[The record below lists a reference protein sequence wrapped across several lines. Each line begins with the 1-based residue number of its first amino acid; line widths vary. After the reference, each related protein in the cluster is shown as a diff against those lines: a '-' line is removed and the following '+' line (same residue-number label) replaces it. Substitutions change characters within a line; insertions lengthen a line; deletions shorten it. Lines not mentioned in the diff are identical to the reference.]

1 MRITLAR
8 VVRRLRQSL
17 RTLDG
22 VAVVAGIMVGTGIF
36 RTPSVV
42 AGMLGRPWLTF
53 VAWTLG
59 GVVGVFGAMVFA
71 ELATRHPHAGGKY
84 VYAREA
90 WGKRAGFVVGW
101 IEVTGMY
108 SAAIAAVAV
117 VAGEYV
123 ARLVGLPPGG
133 ARPLGVALVLFFTSL
148 NLLGVATGRLVQNVT
163 TAAKA
168 VALFAVVAVA
178 FVWGKGAGWT
188 GDLPG
193 APSGFAALGALAVAF
208 QAVIWTYYGYL
219 DAAKIAEEVKDPE
232 RALPRIFLTGILSV
246 TVLYLLLNAAF
257 LHVLPLARI
266 ASSNLVVTDVA
277 EAVIGA
283 RGATVVSALALLVVL
298 ASLNGNVLVTPR
310 VVFGMAREG
319 LAPRLLAR
327 VNASGTPWTAMLLVG
342 LLASAL
348 AASGTFEQLLAL
360 AITFILVTDSAM
372 VLALLKLRARTPAAP
387 FRVPLYPMI
396 PLAFLATYALL
407 FLGAAVKQPIT
418 TAVALVAFG
427 VAYLVARYAVTA

>member
-1 MRITLAR
+1 VRITLAR
-8 VVRRLRQSL
+8 DVSRLRQSL

-22 VAVVAGIMVGTGIF
+22 VAVVVGMMVGTGIF

-71 ELATRHPHAGGKY
+71 ELATRHPQAGGKY
-84 VYAREA
+84 VYARAA

-101 IEVTGMY
+101 IEVTGIY
-108 SAAIAAVAV
+108 SAAIAAIAV

-123 ARLVGLPPGG
+123 ARLVGLPPGR

-148 NLLGVATGRLVQNVT
+148 NLLGVATGRLIQNVT

-168 VALFAVVAVA
+168 VALLAVVAVV

-208 QAVIWTYYGYL
+208 QAVIWTYYGYP

-232 RALPRIFLTGILSV
+232 RSLPRIFLTGILSV

-257 LHVLPLARI
+257 LHVLPFARI
-266 ASSNLVVTDVA
+266 ASSNLVAADVA
-277 EAVIGA
+277 EAVLGA

-298 ASLNGNVLVTPR
+298 ASLNGNVFVTPR
-310 VVFGMAREG
+310 VAFGMAREG
-319 LAPRLLAR
+319 LAPRFLAR
-327 VNASGTPWTAMLLVG
+327 VNAGGTPWTAMLLVG

-360 AITFILVTDSAM
+360 AITFVLVTDGAM

-418 TAVALVAFG
+418 TAVALVALG
-427 VAYLVARYAVTA
+427 AAYLVARYSVTA